1 MKRFSFILISL
12 LALTAAHAEVVA
24 IGYVDMRKVLTE
36 NKAGQKVKA
45 ELEKAVK
52 TRKEALAKEEERL
65 KSLQAAYEKDKLL
78 LSEAQRQEKQ
88 KDFQQKYEAYQ
99 KQAQQAQRELSQKEA
114 EYTKKAV
121 PEIRAIIRELAK
133 EEKLTL
139 VFEKNEVPALYAVDG
154 PDLTDKVLARYN
166 KSQK

>member
-1 MKRFSFILISL
+1 ML
-12 LALTAAHAEVVA
+12 LALTSAQAEVVA

-45 ELEKAVK
+45 ELEKAVT
-52 TRKEALAKEEERL
+52 TRKQALAKEEERL

-88 KDFQQKYEAYQ
+88 KEFQRRYEAYQ
-99 KQAQQAQRELSQKEA
+99 KQAQQAQRELSQTEA
-114 EYTKKAV
+114 EYTKKAL
-121 PEIRAIIRELAK
+121 PAIRAIIRELAK

-139 VFEKNEVPALYAVDG
+139 VFEKNEIPALYAVDG